1 MTKTTEPLTLDRMR
15 RDIAA
20 MLHEDDLSEIGDDD
34 NLMLLGLDSMSAM
47 TLITRWQEA
56 GVTVDFMD
64 MAGATTL
71 AGWWHIVQA
80 AQARA

>member
-1 MTKTTEPLTLDRMR
+1 MTNTTQKLTLDRMR

-20 MLHEDDLSEIGDDD
+20 MLHEDDPSEVGDDD

-56 GVTVDFMD
+56 GVAVDFMD

-71 AGWWHIVQA
+71 AGWWQLVQA
-80 AQARA
+80 AQAEA